1 MFPENVINYINQNR
15 VGVLTLEMLDG
26 APHGSTVH
34 FAYDQDT
41 NIFFFETSLGYK
53 KSEVLLGKEKTRASL
68 VIGVTESEMKTLQ
81 IDGEV
86 RLLKDD
92 EKDLFDKVY
101 FAKFPDKKEK
111 NFGKPIVLFL
121 FTPTWWRFT
130 DWTGPDG
137 KVIIGSDYK

>member
-1 MFPENVINYINQNR
+1 MFPKHVIEYINPQR
-15 VGVLTLEMLDG
+15 VSVLSLEMLDG
-26 APHGSTVH
+26 SPYGSTVH
-34 FAYDQDT
+34 FAYDPES
-41 NIFFFETSLGYK
+41 NVFLFETSLGYK

-68 VIGVTESEMKTLQ
+68 VIGVDESNMKTLQ
-81 IDGEV
+81 IDGES

-111 NFGKPIVLFL
+111 NYGKPVVLFL

-137 KVIIGSDYK
+137 KVIIGTDY